1 MSGIAAAC
9 ELARAGVPVRILEAR
24 ERIGGRVLTVRDE
37 ACNAPVELGAEFI
50 HGCPPEILDPLK
62 SAKVKVA
69 EVEGDSWCHD
79 CDHLLKCDFESEV
92 DSILDKMDD
101 TAPDESF
108 AHYLDRCCKHAK
120 PEAKRRAT
128 SYVSGFNAADP
139 ALVGVHWLVQGMR
152 AEEKIQGDRAFRA
165 ANGYSD
171 LLKVFHDQ
179 LRERKVMIATESVV
193 QNFKWRSG
201 NVQITIQD
209 RKGSSQIESSRAVV
223 TLPLSILKA
232 SAEPGGEIQFT
243 PSLPTEF
250 LVALEKVE
258 MGKVIRVSLCFKE
271 RFWERVHPRAHQSLS
286 DLSFLFSQD
295 EWFPTWWTNMPRQNP
310 IIVGWA
316 PFQAADRLSLQNE
329 SFVVER
335 ALESLG
341 TLMKMSHSELQNL
354 LGRAYVHDW
363 QADPFSRGAYSYGKV
378 GALDALPVLAEP
390 IDNTLFFAGEATDTT
405 GHNGTVNGAIASGYR
420 AANQILQRLG

>member
-1 MSGIAAAC
+1 MAMADDSEIIIVGAGMSGIAAAC

-139 ALVGVHWLVQGMR
+139 ALVGVHWLVKACG
-152 AEEKIQGDRAFRA
+152 
-165 ANGYSD
+165 
-171 LLKVFHDQ
+171 
-179 LRERKVMIATESVV
+179 RK
-193 QNFKWRSG
+193 KR
-201 NVQITIQD
+201 
-209 RKGSSQIESSRAVV
+209 SRA
-223 TLPLSILKA
+223 TAHSGLL
-232 SAEPGGEIQFT
+232 
-243 PSLPTEF
+243 
-250 LVALEKVE
+250 
-258 MGKVIRVSLCFKE
+258 MGI
-271 RFWERVHPRAHQSLS
+271 
-286 DLSFLFSQD
+286 
-295 EWFPTWWTNMPRQNP
+295 
-310 IIVGWA
+310 
-316 PFQAADRLSLQNE
+316 
-329 SFVVER
+329 
-335 ALESLG
+335 
-341 TLMKMSHSELQNL
+341 
-354 LGRAYVHDW
+354 
-363 QADPFSRGAYSYGKV
+363 
-378 GALDALPVLAEP
+378 
-390 IDNTLFFAGEATDTT
+390 
-405 GHNGTVNGAIASGYR
+405 
-420 AANQILQRLG
+420 